1 MQKTLEMIKTC
12 IEDDDFKALALV
24 EKVSENTYR
33 VAQELDGIER
43 YCLIR
48 IKDDGAVY
56 ATWYIAEESDVLC
69 HHFASCGIDYDIQPG
84 YSDVMVID
92 FYSGIEDIDN
102 EVTKEA
108 KKHKVVFSN
117 LSQEM

>member
-1 MQKTLEMIKTC
+1 MEMIKTC
-12 IEDDDFKALALV
+12 IEDDDFEALALV
-24 EKVSENTYR
+24 EKVNDNTYR

-43 YCLIR
+43 YHLIR
-48 IKDDGAVY
+48 IEDDGTAY
-56 ATWYIAEESDVLC
+56 AAWYIAQESDVLC
-69 HHFASCGIDYDIQPG
+69 QHFASCEIGYDIQPG

-108 KKHKVVFSN
+108 KKHKVVLSN
-117 LSQEM
+117 LSLEM